1 MTLPALDLA
10 TELDGE
16 LTCNLAVRTVQWM
29 NEKKLGMDFNT
40 RPSGAAICMCYL
52 VTVTTYHNDL
62 SKDYE
67 WYVNRYFGTVYR
79 LCT

>member
-29 NEKKLGMDFNT
+29 NEKKARDGF
-40 RPSGAAICMCYL
+40 
-52 VTVTTYHNDL
+52 
-62 SKDYE
+62 
-67 WYVNRYFGTVYR
+67 
-79 LCT
+79 